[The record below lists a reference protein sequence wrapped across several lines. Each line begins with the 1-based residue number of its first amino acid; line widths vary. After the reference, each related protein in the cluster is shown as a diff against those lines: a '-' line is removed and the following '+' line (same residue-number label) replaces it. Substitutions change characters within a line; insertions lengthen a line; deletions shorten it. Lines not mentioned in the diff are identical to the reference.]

1 MSEKLNDK
9 KTVDNQ
15 KILKLEREWP
25 RRLAGSLAVLL
36 FIWFIGGIVLILR
49 NDLIEKQIDD
59 FKSELYDWW
68 GSKGFILDDVVIS
81 GRNRTAKEDILQV
94 LGIERGANMLK
105 IDVYAI
111 KEKLEALPWVKEA
124 VVRRSFFP
132 NLLNIELVE
141 KQVRAIWQI
150 NERFYPLDDEGKI
163 IKAEFKIEEPLL
175 LIVGAGAPENFKDL
189 TEALKD
195 EDANYIS
202 RVKVANYISGRRW
215 NLILDDI
222 RNGVTIKLPEENIA
236 QAWKKLAKLDKTKGI
251 FKRKLTIIDLR
262 LPNKIVVKLRKENSA
277 EAKDL
282 VEAVEHNL

>member
-1 MSEKLNDK
+1 MLNNK
-9 KTVDNQ
+9 KTVTDQN
-15 KILKLEREWP
+15 ILKLEKEWP
-25 RRLAGSLAVLL
+25 RRLAGSLVVLL
-36 FIWFIGGIVLILR
+36 FIWLAGGIILILR

-68 GSKGFILDDVVIS
+68 GTKGFILDDVVIS

-150 NERFYPLDDEGKI
+150 NEQFYPLDDEGKI
-163 IKAEFKIEEPLL
+163 IKAEFKIVEPIL
-175 LIVGAGAPENFKDL
+175 LIVGAGAPENFKNL

-222 RNGVTIKLPEENIA
+222 RNGITIKLPEENIA

-262 LPNKIVVKLRKENSA
+262 LPDKIVVKLRKGNSA
-277 EAKDL
+277 EVKNL
-282 VEAVEHNL
+282 TETVEHNL

>member
-36 FIWFIGGIVLILR
+36 FIWFIGGIILILR

-59 FKSELYDWW
+59 FKLELYDWW

>member
-1 MSEKLNDK
+1 MSENLNDK

-36 FIWFIGGIVLILR
+36 FIWFIGGIILILR

-59 FKSELYDWW
+59 FKLELYDWW